1 MSITEQIIEKSE
13 KIIKELQTER
23 GNIEV
28 KLHLLNMDAKEEWD
42 ELEKKYEK
50 FKTKASASASASASA
65 VADVTV
71 DSASDVAEA
80 LKLVG
85 EELREGYKRIRD
97 SM

>member
-1 MSITEQIIEKSE
+1 MSATEQIIERSE
-13 KIIKELQTER
+13 KIFKELQTER

-28 KLHLLNMDAKEEWD
+28 QLHLLNMDAKEEWN

-50 FKTKASASASASASA
+50 FKTKAST
-65 VADVTV
+65 VAEVTA
-71 DSASDVAEA
+71 DSAGEVAEA
-80 LKLVG
+80 IKLVG

>member
-1 MSITEQIIEKSE
+1 MSVIEKIIEKSE
-13 KIIKELQTER
+13 KIFKELQTER

-42 ELEKKYEK
+42 ELEKKYGK
-50 FKTKASASASASASA
+50 FKTKASA

-85 EELREGYKRIRD
+85 EELREGYKRIRK

>member
-50 FKTKASASASASASA
+50 FKTKASASASA

>member
-1 MSITEQIIEKSE
+1 MSVTEKIIEKSE
-13 KIIKELQTER
+13 EIFKELQTER
-23 GNIEV
+23 DNIEV

-42 ELEKKYEK
+42 ELEKKYGE
-50 FKTKASASASASASA
+50 FKTKASA

-71 DSASDVAEA
+71 DSAGDVAEA

-85 EELREGYKRIRD
+85 EELREGYKRIRK